1 MNGARH
7 AVADQFLSWRAPL
20 SGCLEQGIEIDPETA
35 ASTADAAAPLAAR
48 GTRFVSTGQLGCVI
62 RPLDRQS
69 RCTGSGCPRAEGDV
83 RMPV

>member
-35 ASTADAAAPLAAR
+35 ASTADAAAPLAAP

-62 RPLDRQS
+62 
-69 RCTGSGCPRAEGDV
+69 
-83 RMPV
+83 